1 MGGEE
6 SRRMKA
12 RRRRSRRRRRENVEL
27 REHEALLNVQTAV
40 EVIN

>member
-1 MGGEE
+1 MGEE

-12 RRRRSRRRRRENVEL
+12 RRRRSRRRRRRENVEL